1 MGDSMW
7 VIFQVNVWVINVSV
21 SFTFDMNCFFS
32 SAIDLHIILQYL
44 YIMFNRSLF
53 YSMFTICIYINYCI
67 VVPLCVCTCGKLEV
81 RNRWYS
87 VWVCVCVCS
96 KSNITIFIFIILFL
110 FLFL

>member
-67 VVPLCVCTCGKLEV
+67 VVPLCVCTCGELKCGTGGTV
-81 RNRWYS
+81 C
-87 VWVCVCVCS
+87 VCVCVCS